1 MRFKS
6 VMMFFD
12 KLYSQSDW
20 LNLSLAGRVTGSY
33 EDWRTAKM
41 HECAP
46 GEGEIF
52 PICYKE
58 RDGGLGFR
66 VRKAG
71 EFIAEEWRSG
81 ALHATFATGD
91 FHDTLLWIADS
102 LPGHNQWRTDVMLE
116 KLIGTAWH
124 HGIASGGDAQAKD
137 LEQHLRTM
145 WSLLSREQKEDFLTS
160 RRVAETF
167 LGADGAVA
175 LATGDASLTG
185 SGLIAGAWYV
195 SNRGTFV
202 RPVSASDGFV
212 TTVGIFE
219 DSAMTIELERFN
231 NEFSRAAEVAR

>member
-52 PICYKE
+52 LICYKE

-71 EFIAEEWRSG
+71 SSSPKNGEAVRCTLRSR
-81 ALHATFATGD
+81 
-91 FHDTLLWIADS
+91 
-102 LPGHNQWRTDVMLE
+102 P
-116 KLIGTAWH
+116 
-124 HGIASGGDAQAKD
+124 
-137 LEQHLRTM
+137 
-145 WSLLSREQKEDFLTS
+145 
-160 RRVAETF
+160 
-167 LGADGAVA
+167 
-175 LATGDASLTG
+175 
-185 SGLIAGAWYV
+185 
-195 SNRGTFV
+195 GTFTTRCCGLPTAYRDTTSGV
-202 RPVSASDGFV
+202 R
-212 TTVGIFE
+212 T
-219 DSAMTIELERFN
+219 
-231 NEFSRAAEVAR
+231 

>member
-12 KLYSQSDW
+12 KLYSKSDW

-46 GEGEIF
+46 GEGETF
-52 PICYKE
+52 SICYEE

-71 EFIAEEWRSG
+71 DFIAEEWRSG
-81 ALHATFATGD
+81 ALHATFAAGD
-91 FHDTLLWIADS
+91 FHGTLLWIADS

-124 HGIASGGDAQAKD
+124 HGITAGSDARAND

-167 LGADGAVA
+167 LGAKGAVA
-175 LATGDASLTG
+175 LATDDGSLTG
-185 SGLIAGAWYV
+185 SGLEPGEWYV
-195 SNRGTFV
+195 SKRGTFV
-202 RPVSASDGFV
+202 RPVSVSDRLV
-212 TTVGIFE
+212 TTLGIFE
-219 DSAMTIELERFN
+219 DSVMTIELGRFN
-231 NEFSRAAEVAR
+231 DEFCRAAEVAR